1 MRQSVDFIVIGG
13 IARVFHGSAYPTIDT
28 DILVSA
34 DPENLVRL
42 AFALNALDARLMAGR
57 DTLAVTPDP
66 ARLRMGMNFSW
77 LTAAGQVDT
86 FVEVEGGFRHEHLVE
101 AAEPVTTAAGHT
113 VAIASLEQLMAMK
126 RPLARSKDRR
136 DLEELEALKRLR
148 QQERGRE
155 S

>member
-1 MRQSVDFIVIGG
+1 MRHSVEFIVIGG

-28 DILVSA
+28 DILVSPNP
-34 DPENLVRL
+34 DNLARL
-42 AFALNALDARLMAGR
+42 SAALNELGARLMAGR
-57 DTLAVTPDP
+57 DTLHFTPDP
-66 ARLRMGMNFSW
+66 ERLRMGMNFSW

-126 RPLARSKDRR
+126 RPLARPKDRR
-136 DLEELEALKRLR
+136 DLEELELLKRLR
-148 QQERGRE
+148 QDE
-155 S
+155 